1 MTLLRPAPF
10 TLRMSQEYRIYDDR
24 WRSDR
29 SVTDKPADVSGSFDA
44 TESIMTEIAEMLKSR
59 QASQDD
65 VEAIMLQEMAKSVF
79 GSNNLARK
87 GLGLDETYKMCMA
100 IFKGEEGLE
109 YIDRLVQHL
118 LLIANFPNNLV
129 GVMSTRQS

>member
-1 MTLLRPAPF
+1 
-10 TLRMSQEYRIYDDR
+10 MSEDYRIYDDR

-29 SVTDKPADVSGSFDA
+29 TVTDEPAGMSGSFDA
-44 TESIMTEIAEMLKSR
+44 TESIMSEISEMVKAR

-65 VEAIMLQEMAKSVF
+65 MEAVMLQEMAKSVF

-100 IFKGEEGLE
+100 IFKGEEGLD
-109 YIDRLVQHL
+109 YVDRLVKHL
-118 LLIANFPNNLV
+118 PLVQAFPNNLA
-129 GVMSTRQS
+129 GVSSTRRS